1 VTFLNPLFLLGL
13 LGMSVPL
20 VIHLLSRRTARRVEF
35 SSLDFLRNLERKS
48 LRRLRVRQFLLLLLR
63 MLLVAAVAI
72 AMARPALTGGAGG
85 GGEARTSAVLVLDA
99 SFSMTSTAG
108 SAPLF
113 AAAKERALSILE
125 TLKDGDEIVLLLP
138 GATGG
143 ASPELGRD
151 LEFVREQVAGA
162 SPGAAA
168 ADLSASLA
176 DAFRVLQS
184 ARHPNR
190 EVHVVTDFQR
200 SAWDELKSGTAP
212 EGIAVFLHPVSDEAP
227 ANAWVESVDFSGQI
241 LEPGSPIEFR
251 VVIGCGAAHPQAAV
265 DVELEVGGRVADRR
279 RADLAPGSRVSVA
292 LRETFA
298 ADGLHTGAVVM
309 RGASGPEDDD
319 RRAFALRAR
328 ASVPVLVVA
337 GDDQVGRYLAAA
349 LAPPG
354 AVAGSFAVHTGSPDA
369 LATASRSAQ
378 AVAVLA
384 DVERLSEGQLDGLKS
399 YLSEGGGL
407 LVFPGP
413 HFDAAVWSRSFFPR
427 FLPGS
432 VSGVGATSAPLRL
445 TDLDPS
451 HPLFDLFRSGEG
463 GLGEVRFERHLRIRT
478 ESGTRTLASFSNG
491 DPAILESTL
500 LPGRV
505 ILFASALEP
514 TWSDLPL
521 TGAFLPLLHECV
533 RYLSEGQ
540 GESARDLEVGEAF
553 TLRLP
558 AAPAGGVTLV
568 APDGGTR
575 AVAAEPGPGGYS
587 VALPEA
593 TEPGFWVFV
602 AGGGDTLGVA
612 ACHIAA
618 RESDFARIAPA
629 EIEERLAERS
639 VVLAS
644 RGDAGAAIE
653 EARRGREIGRAFLWA
668 AGLLLAAESIVAR
681 RGRARDE
688 ALA

>member
-1 VTFLNPLFLLGL
+1 MTFLNPLFLFGL
-13 LGMSVPL
+13 LGMTVPL
-20 VIHLLSRRTARRVEF
+20 VIHLLSRRSARRIEF

-48 LRRLRVRQFLLLLLR
+48 LRRVRVRQILLLLLR

-72 AMARPALTGGAGG
+72 AMARPALTGGAGRDG
-85 GGEARTSAVLVLDA
+85 DARTSAVLVLDG
-99 SFSMTSTAG
+99 SFSM
-108 SAPLF
+108 SASDDGVPLF
-113 AAAKERALSILE
+113 AAAKERALAVLE
-125 TLKDGDEIVLLLP
+125 TLKDGDEIVLMVP
-138 GATGG
+138 GTSGA

-151 LEFVREQVAGA
+151 LGFVRDQVTGA
-162 SPGAAA
+162 VSGAAA
-168 ADLSASLA
+168 ADLGAALL
-176 DAFRVLQS
+176 DAFRVLES

-190 EVHVVTDFQR
+190 EVHVVSDFQR
-200 SAWDELKSGTAP
+200 SAWEELKPGLAP
-212 EGIAVFLHPVSDEAP
+212 AGVAVFLHPVGDEAP
-227 ANAWVESVDFSGQI
+227 GNAWVESVDFSGQI

-298 ADGLHTGAVVM
+298 KDGFHAGAVVI
-309 RGASGPEDDD
+309 RGASGPEADD

-337 GDDQVGRYLAAA
+337 GNEQAGRYIEAA

-354 AVAGSFAVHTGSPDA
+354 AISGSFAVRTGSPGA
-369 LATASRSAQ
+369 LAAATRAEQ
-378 AVAVLA
+378 AVTILV
-384 DVERLSEGQLDGLKS
+384 DIERLSDEQLDGLKS

-413 HFDAAVWSRSFFPR
+413 RFDSTAWSRSFFPR
-427 FLPGS
+427 FLPGTIP
-432 VSGVGATSAPLRL
+432 GLGTTSAPLRL
-445 TDLDPS
+445 TDLDAS
-451 HPLFDLFRSGEG
+451 HPLFDLFREGEG
-463 GLGEVRFERHLRIRT
+463 GLREVRFERHLRIRP
-478 ESGTRTLASFSNG
+478 ESGSRTLASFSNG
-491 DPAILESTL
+491 DPAILESAL

-505 ILFASALEP
+505 IFFASALDP

-540 GESARDLEVGEAF
+540 GEGAQDVEVGDGI

-558 AAPAGGVTLV
+558 TAPAGGVTLV
-568 APDGGTR
+568 APDGATR
-575 AVAAEPGPGGYS
+575 DVAAEAGPGGYS
-587 VALPEA
+587 VALSEA
-593 TEPGFWVFV
+593 TQPGSWVFRS
-602 AGGGDTLGVA
+602 GGSDTLGVV

-618 RESDFARIAPA
+618 RESDFTRIAPA
-629 EIEERLAERS
+629 EVEERLAHRG
-639 VVLAS
+639 VVLAA
-644 RGDAGAAIE
+644 RGDAGKAIE

-668 AGLLLAAESIVAR
+668 AGLLLLAESVVAR
-681 RGRARDE
+681 RGRTRNE
-688 ALA
+688 AAA